1 VTYELVNPAD
11 SSKVSMS
18 GGQLK
23 ALSGTGTVQIRASTA
38 GDSNYDVASAIQTI
52 TLAKAQPTL
61 NAQSSGSTGDG
72 DLTASLSGQFGGNVS
87 FSAQQNDGRVV
98 VDSLTGLVSAGRTLA
113 DQATIRV
120 QTSGND
126 NYESG
131 SALITVALTGP
142 TQAALQAANPAR
154 RILQGPAADE
164 LAAWD
169 KYFYYTAKAN
179 DFTGDAPSG
188 FFTAEKT
195 KSTSLADIG
204 NAKLDQLYA
213 GQSGD
218 YFITGTLTHPTGA
231 LPGID
236 LQNRDRVIYADRIQI
251 EPAVAADQNLGD
263 NVSGTIPDGNP
274 AGLAR
279 VLDLSK
285 QNLGG
290 SFPWFVED
298 AQLRIDGNA
307 AAYGAYNGDFLA
319 YLRHRPSVGDPTTVT
334 LLDRIGTTAVNPD
347 GSDASG
353 LNVTF
358 SDFADVAIH
367 EAAPAVAGG
376 AISGTFLPDRGTTEL
391 TTSFGPVD
399 PNGQITLGISDL
411 AAGAAGDLQF
421 WSVNLIQRLGI
432 SLKNGVGRG
441 FTLAAGDGGLSL
453 KNTFWDLGGT
463 RAEFTTSGDLTL
475 HADSFFFPGDS
486 LRMEAAGKA
495 ELAEVRVLGN
505 TAAVSE
511 VVVRAKGD
519 VALTDTAVKEVGGTI
534 EVASLNGAVEL
545 QASKT
550 SGAPTISGSV
560 DLQAEKTV
568 KISGATPVEIDTS
581 AGAKPTDA
589 PAASTP
595 GYGAQNLA
603 VVRSGDSLELRNVVI
618 RGFHGTRL
626 ENGVGRVLISGSAVT
641 QFKVKELTGMAVNAD
656 AKIQMAA
663 YDSAG
668 KLEGEMV
675 VENQLPVATKLAS
688 QIDNT
693 VTGTLRNTWVHAKDV
708 ELAARTVKFN
718 DATIAAMNS
727 ITARANT
734 ILVQNSFMTVVQN
747 SGMINMYVS
756 SGLVN
761 RTHGTTQDGYLNFA
775 GTSNFRIGNVLNLS
789 IANSGDIL
797 SAINSGQMLEN
808 VSAPQAGK
816 VNVLK

>member
-1 VTYELVNPAD
+1 
-11 SSKVSMS
+11 
-18 GGQLK
+18 
-23 ALSGTGTVQIRASTA
+23 
-38 GDSNYDVASAIQTI
+38 
-52 TLAKAQPTL
+52 
-61 NAQSSGSTGDG
+61 
-72 DLTASLSGQFGGNVS
+72 
-87 FSAQQNDGRVV
+87 
-98 VDSLTGLVSAGRTLA
+98 
-113 DQATIRV
+113 
-120 QTSGND
+120 
-126 NYESG
+126 
-131 SALITVALTGP
+131 
-142 TQAALQAANPAR
+142 
-154 RILQGPAADE
+154 
-164 LAAWD
+164 
-169 KYFYYTAKAN
+169 
-179 DFTGDAPSG
+179 
-188 FFTAEKT
+188 
-195 KSTSLADIG
+195 
-204 NAKLDQLYA
+204 
-213 GQSGD
+213 
-218 YFITGTLTHPTGA
+218 
-231 LPGID
+231 
-236 LQNRDRVIYADRIQI
+236 
-251 EPAVAADQNLGD
+251 
-263 NVSGTIPDGNP
+263 
-274 AGLAR
+274 LAR

-285 QNLGG
+285 QNLGD
-290 SFPWFVED
+290 SLPWFVED

-334 LLDRIGTTAVNPD
+334 LLNRIGTTAVNPA

-358 SDFADVAIH
+358 SDFADAAIH

-376 AISGTFLPDRGTTEL
+376 AISGTFLTDRGTTGL

-399 PNGQITLGISDL
+399 LNGQITLGIFDL

-421 WSVNLIQRLGI
+421 WSVNLVQRLGI
-432 SLKNGVGRG
+432 SLEKGAGRG

-475 HADSFFFPGDS
+475 HSDSFFFPGDS

-505 TAAVSE
+505 AAAVSE

-519 VALTDTAVKEVGGTI
+519 VTLTDTAVKKVGGTI

-550 SGAPTISGSV
+550 SGARAISGSV

-581 AGAKPTDA
+581 AGANPSKIP
-589 PAASTP
+589 PADTLPA
-595 GYGAQNLA
+595 YGAQNLA

-626 ENGVGRVLISGSAVT
+626 ENGAGRVLMSGSAVT
-641 QFKVKELTGMAVNAD
+641 QFKIKELTGMAVNAD

-668 KLEGEMV
+668 RLEGEMV
-675 VENQLPVATKLAS
+675 VENQLPVATKLAN

-693 VTGTLRNTWVHAKDV
+693 VTGTLGNTRVHAKDV

-797 SAINSGQMLEN
+797 SAINGGQMLEN

-816 VNVLK
+816 VNVLKL

>member
-1 VTYELVNPAD
+1 
-11 SSKVSMS
+11 
-18 GGQLK
+18 
-23 ALSGTGTVQIRASTA
+23 
-38 GDSNYDVASAIQTI
+38 
-52 TLAKAQPTL
+52 
-61 NAQSSGSTGDG
+61 
-72 DLTASLSGQFGGNVS
+72 
-87 FSAQQNDGRVV
+87 
-98 VDSLTGLVSAGRTLA
+98 
-113 DQATIRV
+113 
-120 QTSGND
+120 
-126 NYESG
+126 
-131 SALITVALTGP
+131 
-142 TQAALQAANPAR
+142 
-154 RILQGPAADE
+154 
-164 LAAWD
+164 
-169 KYFYYTAKAN
+169 
-179 DFTGDAPSG
+179 
-188 FFTAEKT
+188 
-195 KSTSLADIG
+195 
-204 NAKLDQLYA
+204 
-213 GQSGD
+213 
-218 YFITGTLTHPTGA
+218 
-231 LPGID
+231 
-236 LQNRDRVIYADRIQI
+236 
-251 EPAVAADQNLGD
+251 
-263 NVSGTIPDGNP
+263 
-274 AGLAR
+274 
-279 VLDLSK
+279 
-285 QNLGG
+285 
-290 SFPWFVED
+290 
-298 AQLRIDGNA
+298 
-307 AAYGAYNGDFLA
+307 
-319 YLRHRPSVGDPTTVT
+319 
-334 LLDRIGTTAVNPD
+334 
-347 GSDASG
+347 
-353 LNVTF
+353 
-358 SDFADVAIH
+358 
-367 EAAPAVAGG
+367 
-376 AISGTFLPDRGTTEL
+376 
-391 TTSFGPVD
+391 
-399 PNGQITLGISDL
+399 
-411 AAGAAGDLQF
+411 
-421 WSVNLIQRLGI
+421 LGI

-626 ENGVGRVLISGSAVT
+626 ENGAGRVLISGSAVT

-797 SAINSGQMLEN
+797 SAINGGQMLEN